1 MQQFYL
7 SYLTK
12 DDTDI
17 HFDKTESKHLSRV
30 LRKKVGDTIAIT
42 NGLGCRF
49 TATLTSVDHKICK
62 AAIVGCE
69 EIKADSYNLH
79 IFIAPTKSNDRMYWF
94 VEKATEIGI
103 HAITPII
110 CQRSDRKVVK
120 QERLQKIAIAAMKQS
135 LGTYLPII
143 HPACDFSTSLTE
155 VKGKAFIAH
164 CQNTKKVAIEDLGFK
179 EKNISIFIGPEG
191 DFTLEEIQAASDANV
206 SAVTLGEKRFRT
218 ETAGIIACHKI
229 SLLYP

>member
-12 DDTDI
+12 DDTEI

-62 AAIVGCE
+62 AAIVRCE
-69 EIKADSYNLH
+69 VIKADSYHLH
-79 IFIAPTKSNDRMYWF
+79 IFIAPTKSNDRMDWF

-103 HAITPII
+103 SEITPII
-110 CQRSDRKVVK
+110 SVNTEKIKLNYDRSNK
-120 QERLQKIAIAAMKQS
+120 LILSAMKQS
-135 LGTYLPII
+135 LRYKLPILNL
-143 HPACDFSTSLTE
+143 PT
-155 VKGKAFIAH
+155 G
-164 CQNTKKVAIEDLGFK
+164 
-179 EKNISIFIGPEG
+179 
-191 DFTLEEIQAASDANV
+191 
-206 SAVTLGEKRFRT
+206 
-218 ETAGIIACHKI
+218 
-229 SLLYP
+229 